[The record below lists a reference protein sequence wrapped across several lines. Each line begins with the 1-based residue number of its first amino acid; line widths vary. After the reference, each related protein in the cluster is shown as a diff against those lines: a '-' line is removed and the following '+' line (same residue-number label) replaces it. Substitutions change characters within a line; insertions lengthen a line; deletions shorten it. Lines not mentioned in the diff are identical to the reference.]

1 MNLKLVYC
9 RRWLDVITQRLTARE
24 TTNYHIDSKMPFTAG
39 LRFWF
44 HDQQSCQLRMLSS
57 PTTIQ
62 TPEDS
67 SLDWFVRCLILGLLL
82 SLGANAAS
90 YFFRSE
96 NIVDL
101 IGNNQQVSEA
111 IGFPDVYW
119 RDSENV
125 KTLPTRKHEGL
136 VNYPVLGWNL
146 MYGLISGVVLG
157 ILAAVFRQRLNELTK
172 KKIQLRSRQSG
183 SFFQISMHG
192 ILLLTTVVSLTVAVF
207 SQFNDIHRKP
217 VVSSNL
223 ASMGYNPFIETL
235 EVEFHSGSVYQYFRV
250 PKEVYRELES
260 ADSLGSYLSRNI
272 RNEYPYERSTG
283 KETSVTL
290 LAIFFLGPIYLF
302 TLAALLHQ
310 ASLKTRYTIASIIG
324 AGLACLAMSS
334 FIRLDMNPDR
344 VLMGLFVCWMPQ
356 FAFFCAFSAIIFVAQ
371 AFFLSQLSSEESQS
385 IQAD

>member
-39 LRFWF
+39 MRFWF

-192 ILLLTTVVSLTVAVF
+192 ILLLTTVVSLTVAGSANLMTF
-207 SQFNDIHRKP
+207 IASQSCPATWLRWVTTHSLKRWKSNSTP
-217 VVSSNL
+217 VRFINISESPKKFTENSNQLTRWEATL
-223 ASMGYNPFIETL
+223 AGTFAT
-235 EVEFHSGSVYQYFRV
+235 
-250 PKEVYRELES
+250 
-260 ADSLGSYLSRNI
+260 NI
-272 RNEYPYERSTG
+272 R
-283 KETSVTL
+283 
-290 LAIFFLGPIYLF
+290 
-302 TLAALLHQ
+302 
-310 ASLKTRYTIASIIG
+310 
-324 AGLACLAMSS
+324 
-334 FIRLDMNPDR
+334 MN
-344 VLMGLFVCWMPQ
+344 
-356 FAFFCAFSAIIFVAQ
+356 AQ
-371 AFFLSQLSSEESQS
+371 LVKKPA
-385 IQAD
+385 